1 MKLLKKAL
9 EPDGSGHV
17 EVCPTEEDD
26 LYVLSEV
33 IRPGDR
39 VRGKTTRKII
49 KTRADGS
56 STTARR
62 PLRLT
67 LAVEAV
73 TYDGGCSLCIAGR
86 VVSEIDDIP
95 KNSAHTIWL
104 QPHGSISISKGH
116 WESQQLAV
124 IDEACDPRTRCDMAA
139 TLLLRDGTAK
149 FGLLNPDTV
158 VPLKNVRCGMPKK
171 TRYNADK
178 MTRSQTDFFKQACA
192 TLERA
197 LIDKIR
203 VLLFCGQDEVLTPF
217 RLFFQGEMAQQ
228 PPFKGLATVYIPT
241 TQTVLHKVIMDAM
254 TIPNIAEQIGA
265 CRWVVASRAL
275 DEFRRT
281 FVSDEGLAHYTPTDV
296 VHLLD
301 QSPYAVKTVV
311 YLTSLIHGQDV
322 GLRRTLEEHI
332 KKYGETIDFIE
343 VRPQSV
349 PGQLL
354 QTYGGIIALTKYA
367 VEYERCAVENTD
379 DSELSSF

>member
-1 MKLLKKAL
+1 MRLLKKTL
-9 EPDGSGHV
+9 EPDGSGII

-62 PLRLT
+62 SLRLT
-67 LAVEAV
+67 IAVETV
-73 TYDGGCSLCIAGR
+73 TYDGGCSLSISGR
-86 VVSEIDDIP
+86 VVSEVEDIP

-116 WESQQLAV
+116 WEGQQLTV

-149 FGLLNPDTV
+149 LGLLNPDSV
-158 VPLKNVRCGMPKK
+158 VPLKNVHYGMPKK
-171 TRYNADK
+171 TRYNTDK
-178 MTRSQTDFFKQACA
+178 MAKSLTDFFRQTCA

-197 LIDKIR
+197 LIEKIR

-217 RLFFQGEMAQQ
+217 KLLYQSEMAQR

-254 TIPNIAEQIGA
+254 TIPSIAEQIGA
-265 CRWVVASRAL
+265 CRWVLASRAL
-275 DEFRRT
+275 EEFRRF
-281 FVSDEGLAHYTPTDV
+281 FVTNEGLAHYTSTDV
-296 VHLLD
+296 LHLLNE
-301 QSPYAVKTVV
+301 SPFAIRTIV
-311 YLTSLIHGQDV
+311 YLTSLVHGQDV
-322 GLRRTLEEHI
+322 GLRRTFEEHI
-332 KKYGETIDFIE
+332 KKYSDTIDFIE

-354 QTYGGIIALTKYA
+354 QTYGGIIALTKYP
-367 VEYERCAVENTD
+367 VEYERCAAQNTD